1 MPAKLQ
7 CFECKEIA
15 DEAILWISRDGTQ
28 ESFVI
33 KAESLERMYE
43 LYQEHKSQAHMKQI
57 QVLRRIFW
65 TDQKQS
71 GSGKGN
77 TDTERKQCPK
87 PKCTGIVQFIV
98 RDKEDDIKIY
108 RCTKCSYVELHRPDG
123 NITKLELRV

>member
-15 DEAILWISRDGTQ
+15 DEVILWINRDGKQ

-43 LYQEHKSQAHMKQI
+43 LYQENKSQAHMREV

-65 TDQKQS
+65 KDQQQS
-71 GSGKGN
+71 RSDKGV
-77 TDTERKQCPK
+77 TDTTNGE
-87 PKCTGIVQFIV
+87 
-98 RDKEDDIKIY
+98 
-108 RCTKCSYVELHRPDG
+108 
-123 NITKLELRV
+123 